1 MNKVIENIKSNM
13 SYFINKDD
21 NFNTC
26 VDKIIQK
33 LKENG
38 IVINNK
44 GYEILDF
51 KENFS
56 KVSFKFS
63 LGDNVLERIFIISN
77 QDFLQQ
83 LLKHRRKAV
92 ELFIAETFGLKLSIT
107 QKDNINILTESQLSY
122 LKDKSVKFQSLIS
135 RELEKYNVH
144 KIEELSK
151 SQASN
156 IITLIQE
163 RRAK

>member
-1 MNKVIENIKSNM
+1 M
-13 SYFINKDD
+13 
-21 NFNTC
+21 
-26 VDKIIQK
+26 
-33 LKENG
+33 
-38 IVINNK
+38 
-44 GYEILDF
+44 
-51 KENFS
+51 
-56 KVSFKFS
+56 
-63 LGDNVLERIFIISN
+63 
-77 QDFLQQ
+77 
-83 LLKHRRKAV
+83 

-107 QKDNINILTESQLSY
+107 PKDNILTESQLSY

-135 RELEKYNVH
+135 RELEKYNVC

>member
-38 IVINNK
+38 IVISNK

-83 LLKHRRKAV
+83 LLKYRRKAV
-92 ELFIAETFGLKLSIT
+92 ELFIAETFGLKLSIAP
-107 QKDNINILTESQLSY
+107 KDNALTESQLSY
-122 LKDKSVKFQSLIS
+122 LKDKSTKFQSLIS
-135 RELEKYNVH
+135 RELEKYNIN
-144 KIEELSK
+144 KIEELTK

>member
-1 MNKVIENIKSNM
+1 MSLNKVIENIKSNM

-38 IVINNK
+38 IVISNK

-83 LLKHRRKAV
+83 LLKYRRKAV

-107 QKDNINILTESQLSY
+107 PKDNILTESQLSY

-135 RELEKYNVH
+135 RELEKYNVC